1 MNDNNSNS
9 YNFNIAMPIMTT
21 FYMVWGHHERA
32 FVGGRATS
40 PNIYK
45 MADGG
50 HIEFRKI
57 PKYFRTIDE
66 DFLHTICCKHATQ
79 ITARRFQFAM

>member
-1 MNDNNSNS
+1 
-9 YNFNIAMPIMTT
+9 MPIMTT

-32 FVGGRATS
+32 FVGGRATC

-45 MADGG
+45 MADGD

-66 DFLHTICCKHATQ
+66 DFLHTIWCKHATQ
-79 ITARRFQFAM
+79 TTARRFQPAM

>member
-1 MNDNNSNS
+1 
-9 YNFNIAMPIMTT
+9 MPIMTT

-66 DFLHTICCKHATQ
+66 DFFAHNLLQTCNTDNCKTLSACNVVDSVAT
-79 ITARRFQFAM
+79 TTTSS